1 MCLLLAYVDL
11 YNRFNGNLDQ
21 IFDELQENPGKAKK
35 YPPKDAHAF
44 AERYY
49 EGGYTYADEQR
60 AEAK

>member
-1 MCLLLAYVDL
+1 MDL
-11 YNRFNGNLDQ
+11 YNKFDGDLDL

-35 YPPKDAHAF
+35 YPPSSAQVF

-49 EGGYTYADEQR
+49 EGGYTYADEAR

>member
-1 MCLLLAYVDL
+1 MDL

-35 YPPKDAHAF
+35 YPPKDAQAF